1 MDTWFLDNLEKLV
14 PIVIALLYFLGTSK
28 VKKNAE
34 EEVAPDSEADNRA
47 RKIQEEIRRK
57 IIERQQRGNAP
68 VQREN
73 PPDLPRPEVAQP
85 LNPETGKSSREFTEV
100 EVFPRSE
107 ESALPPF
114 SKETN
119 LLDFYEEQRKE
130 AEERLRKSREIS
142 AQARLS
148 DVGTAYERPIT
159 NEMQNALNFQR
170 HARVLDGLDD
180 PEALRRA
187 IVLKEILDSPVA
199 LRQIG

>member
-14 PIVIALLYFLGTSK
+14 PIVIALLYFLGASK
-28 VKKNAE
+28 AKKNVE
-34 EEVAPDSEADNRA
+34 KEVAPDPEAYDRA

-57 IIERQQRGNAP
+57 IIERKKRGNAP
-68 VQREN
+68 VQRES

-85 LNPETGKSSREFTEV
+85 LNTETESSREFTEV
-100 EVFPRSE
+100 EVLPRSE

-119 LLDFYEEQRKE
+119 LLDFYEEQHKE
-130 AEERLRKSREIS
+130 VEERLRKSREIS
-142 AQARLS
+142 SQARLS
-148 DVGTAYERPIT
+148 DVGSEYERLIT
-159 NEMQNALNFQR
+159 NGTQNALKFQSY
-170 HARVLDGLDD
+170 ARVLDGLDD

-199 LRQIG
+199 LR